1 MSSLWPT
8 QGRAATKPRETGV
21 TMLIDN
27 GYPTGYFTDVVS
39 SHCDYIDFIKFGWGT
54 ALVTRDIEKKVQCA
68 RDNDV
73 AFCLG
78 GTFFEKCLAED
89 KLDEFEALYKKLG
102 ARHMEI
108 SNGTIDLG
116 NEEKAVYIKRY
127 AGDYEV
133 FSEVGY
139 KDTERSQ
146 ELHPAKWVEYIE
158 QDLAAGA
165 TRVIAEAR
173 ESGTS
178 GICRADGEVR
188 FGLIS
193 EIGAMV
199 DVDKL
204 VFEAPNKSLQ
214 VYFIKKFG
222 PNVNLANIS
231 FGDVIGLETLRN
243 GLRGD
248 TLKLFGPAK

>member
-1 MSSLWPT
+1 MSALWPT
-8 QGRAATKPRETGV
+8 AGRENNKPRKTGL

-27 GYPTGYFTDVVS
+27 GYPTGYFTDVVE

-54 ALVTRDIEKKVQCA
+54 ALVTRDIEKKVACA
-68 RDNDV
+68 KANNV

-78 GTFFEKCLAED
+78 GTFFEKCLSVD
-89 KLDEFEALYKKLG
+89 KLDEFEALYEKLG
-102 ARHMEI
+102 AEHMEI
-108 SNGTIDLG
+108 SNGTIDLS
-116 NEEKAVYIKRY
+116 NEDKGTYIERY
-127 AGDYEV
+127 AGDYQI

-139 KDTERSQ
+139 KDSERSL

-165 TRVIAEAR
+165 TRVITESR
-173 ESGTS
+173 ESGKS

-204 VFEAPNKSLQ
+204 IFEAPNKSLQ

-222 PNVNLANIS
+222 PNVNLANVG

-248 TLKLFGPAK
+248 TLLLFGPG